1 MARTQEPALP
11 DRPSRPRWVYGIGL
25 VVVLMLLAAS
35 LFAVVYR
42 SENYVDPESA
52 EPPII
57 TVPSA
62 PSDGEADRQRL

>member
-1 MARTQEPALP
+1 
-11 DRPSRPRWVYGIGL
+11 VYGIGL